1 MEERDRQR
9 NYKLFLFG
17 RTVAFFNGVGLAH
30 VFAGVA
36 LTWVELLSAA
46 SAGVGVFFGLN
57 RDPILEI
64 GLAVGEAEGEAA
76 GAGEAF
82 FRA

>member
-1 MEERDRQR
+1 MW
-9 NYKLFLFG
+9 LSVLTHTIPWPPPG
-17 RTVAFFNGVGLAH
+17 AC
-30 VFAGVA
+30 VA
-36 LTWVELLSAA
+36 LTWVELLSV
-46 SAGVGVFFGLN
+46 AGGGGAGAGVFFGLN
-57 RDPILEI
+57 RLPILKA

>member
-1 MEERDRQR
+1 MW
-9 NYKLFLFG
+9 LSVLTHTIPWPPPG
-17 RTVAFFNGVGLAH
+17 
-30 VFAGVA
+30 AGVA
-36 LTWVELLSAA
+36 LTPVELLSATG
-46 SAGVGVFFGLN
+46 AGVGVFFGLN
-57 RDPILEI
+57 KDPILEI

>member
-1 MEERDRQR
+1 MW
-9 NYKLFLFG
+9 LSVLTHTIPWPPPG
-17 RTVAFFNGVGLAH
+17 
-30 VFAGVA
+30 AGVA
-36 LTWVELLSAA
+36 LTSVELLSVAG
-46 SAGVGVFFGLN
+46 AGVGVFFGLN
-57 RDPILEI
+57 REPILEI

>member
-1 MEERDRQR
+1 MWLSVLTHTIPWPPPD
-9 NYKLFLFG
+9 
-17 RTVAFFNGVGLAH
+17 
-30 VFAGVA
+30 AGVA